1 MHLCIP
7 LPSKFQTGC
16 LIGMIPLKCL
26 RNTIQQ
32 APEIV
37 EGCGTDK
44 SVPYAHVGLILS
56 NVLPAVIR
64 GFGTGI
70 PEEKQAKVFWQFYRG
85 REHASEEGVGIGLY
99 LVRQIAEGQGGY
111 VKVSSQ
117 PGKGSTFSLY
127 LPRK

>member
-1 MHLCIP
+1 MMIKMKRGC
-7 LPSKFQTGC
+7 PSWKKYFC
-16 LIGMIPLKCL
+16 W
-26 RNTIQQ
+26 R
-32 APEIV
+32 
-37 EGCGTDK
+37 
-44 SVPYAHVGLILS
+44 
-56 NVLPAVIR
+56 
-64 GFGTGI
+64 
-70 PEEKQAKVFWQFYRG
+70 FYRG